1 MPLRHHTLILGRGE
15 CARLLAERLSRQSFD
30 VALAAADD
38 ADPKPAVANGSMTHW
53 RGGRLIA
60 CQGQAGAFQV
70 AVDHD
75 GQRMMRQVGSIVVA
89 EQARHLPN
97 FAAYGLKPSGRVLS
111 IAEAETLLSGEGFA
125 ATTRGA
131 ANVLFLNDWA
141 EQCHPVTAARMLR
154 LCLGVQQ
161 SGRRTVYMSG
171 QLKVSG
177 DGMEACCQAA
187 KTAGSVFFK
196 FDREFPKLEEL
207 KDGRIQAAW
216 QDDTTHLAFA
226 MSFDYVVVDEKIVPD
241 PSLAQLA
248 KVLRLDRD
256 LQGFVQSD
264 NAHRWSNTTNR
275 RGIFVAGG
283 SRAILSPEAQQAD
296 AGHAALKVAEFLT
309 DLDRPALP
317 RVEIDAGRCARC
329 LTCYRLCPHAAIE
342 MTPRMTIMPQACQ
355 SCGLCAAGCPNR
367 AIQVRDDQLDATLQ
381 RLMIAEAGPRL
392 VAFCCQRSALQAR
405 EMAIAAGHSL
415 PAGLVV
421 VEGICG
427 GSFAVRHLLSALEA
441 GADGILV
448 LTCHPGN
455 CHSEQGPRNAQQ
467 RVAAAAQALALAD
480 VGAERLQFSTLAA
493 NMGAEFASRLQQF
506 AQKIAAL
513 GPIAQASAPG
523 LKPRAESEEK
533 P

>member
-1 MPLRHHTLILGRGE
+1 LILGRGE
-15 CARLLAERLSRQSFD
+15 CARLLAERLSRQSFE
-30 VALAAADD
+30 VTVAAADEV
-38 ADPKPAVANGSMTHW
+38 DPMPALAGGSITLW
-53 RGGRLIA
+53 SGGRLVD

-70 AVDHD
+70 TVDHD
-75 GQRMMRQVGSIVVA
+75 GQRMVRRVGSIVVA

-97 FAAYGLKPSGRVLS
+97 FTAYGLKPSGRVLC
-111 IAEAETLLSGEGFA
+111 IAEAEKRMAGDGFA
-125 ATTRGA
+125 ATARGA
-131 ANVLFLNDWA
+131 ASVLFLNDWA
-141 EQCHPVTAARMLR
+141 EQCHPVTAARMLG
-154 LCLGVQQ
+154 LCLAVQQ

-177 DGMEACCQAA
+177 DGMEVCCQSAKAA
-187 KTAGSVFFK
+187 GTVFFK

-216 QDDTTHLAFA
+216 QDDTMHLALA

-241 PSLAQLA
+241 PSLAGLA
-248 KVLRLDRD
+248 RVLRLDQD
-256 LQGFVQSD
+256 LRGFVQSD
-264 NAHRWSNTTNR
+264 NVHRWGNATNR

-309 DLDRPALP
+309 DLDFPMLP

-381 RLMIAEAGPRL
+381 RLMIAETGPRL
-392 VAFCCQRSALQAR
+392 VAFCCQRSAMQAR
-405 EMAIAAGHSL
+405 EMAIAAGHRL

-427 GSFAVRHLLSALEA
+427 GSFSVRHLLSALEA

-467 RVAAAAQALALAD
+467 RVAAAVQALALAD
-480 VGAERLQFSTLAA
+480 ISAERLQFDTLAA
-493 NMGAEFASRLQQF
+493 NMGAVFASRLQQF

-513 GPIAQASAPG
+513 GPIAPASVPG
-523 LKPRAESEEK
+523 LTPRAESKEK
-533 P
+533 T